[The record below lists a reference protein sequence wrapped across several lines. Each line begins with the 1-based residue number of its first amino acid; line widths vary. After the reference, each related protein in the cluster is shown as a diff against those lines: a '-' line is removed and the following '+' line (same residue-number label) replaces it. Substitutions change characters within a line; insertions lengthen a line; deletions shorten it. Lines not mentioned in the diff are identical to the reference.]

1 MNVAGP
7 CSVENHTSEQ
17 RMPVVGHLTPT
28 VRPLGKATLPMAK
41 VKLPPCQNSGE
52 YQQVGVGGQG

>member
-1 MNVAGP
+1 M
-7 CSVENHTSEQ
+7 
-17 RMPVVGHLTPT
+17 VGHLTPT

-52 YQQVGVGGQG
+52 YQQVGGGWGGRDSNGERGALGQAREETG